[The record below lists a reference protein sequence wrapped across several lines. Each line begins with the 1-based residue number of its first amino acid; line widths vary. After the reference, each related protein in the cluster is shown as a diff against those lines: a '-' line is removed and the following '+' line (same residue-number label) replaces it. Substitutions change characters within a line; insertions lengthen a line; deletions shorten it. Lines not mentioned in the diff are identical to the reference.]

1 MNTEN
6 NGYTILYASIMVI
19 IVAIGLAF
27 THQVLSEKQTKNVEI
42 DKMQQILRSLRI
54 NVNPNEAETKY
65 NELIKN
71 AYLIHP
77 DGSKIE
83 GSEGTET
90 TDPAFTTD
98 IAKDKSKGLPVFEA
112 EIDGVKK
119 YVIPM
124 AGKGLWGPIWG
135 YIAIDED
142 GSTVYGV
149 DFSHAGETPG
159 LGAEIV
165 NPTFRKQFEGKELI
179 KDGEFKSIAVVKA
192 GQTIEGQD
200 YVDGISGGTITSKGV
215 NAMLLN
221 SIGEYKN
228 FLLKL
233 NAAHKNES
241 EEQ

>member
-1 MNTEN
+1 MNTEK
-6 NGYTILYASIMVI
+6 NGYTILYASVMVI

-27 THQVLSEKQTKNVEI
+27 THQSLSKQQTKNVEI

-54 NVNPNEAETKY
+54 DADTKEAEEKY
-65 NELIKN
+65 NGIIKN
-71 AYLIHP
+71 AYLIRP

-83 GSEGTET
+83 GSEGTKT
-90 TDPAFTTD
+90 TDPAFTAD

-112 EIDGVKK
+112 EIDGSKK

-135 YIAIDED
+135 YLAIDED
-142 GSTVYGV
+142 GSTVYGA

-159 LGAEIV
+159 LGAEIAQ
-165 NPTFRKQFEGKELI
+165 PPFRNRFQGKQLI

-192 GQTIEGQD
+192 GQTVEGQD

-221 SIGEYKN
+221 SVGEYKN

-241 EEQ
+241 GEQ

>member
-1 MNTEN
+1 MNRES

-27 THQVLSEKQTKNVEI
+27 THQALSERQTKNVEI

-54 NVNPNEAETKY
+54 DVNAKEAENTYKT
-65 NELIKN
+65 LIKD
-71 AYLIHP
+71 AYLITT
-77 DGSKIE
+77 DGSKIA
-83 GSEGTET
+83 GSEGTTT
-90 TDPAFTTD
+90 TDPAFVTD
-98 IAKDKSKGLPVFEA
+98 IAEETAKGLPVFEA
-112 EIDGVKK
+112 EIDGSKK
-119 YVIPM
+119 YVLPM

-142 GSTVYGV
+142 GNTVYGV

-165 NPTFRKQFEGKELI
+165 RPSFRKQFEGKELI
-179 KDGEFKSIAVVKA
+179 KNGEFKSIAVVKT
-192 GQTIEGQD
+192 GRSVEGQD
-200 YVDGISGGTITSKGV
+200 YVDAISGATITSKGV
-215 NAMLLN
+215 NTMLWE
-221 SIGEYKN
+221 SVGKYKN

-241 EEQ
+241 